1 MMINQQQFR
10 ASKSRITRQ
19 QEDNNRTLDQI
30 AGYIKNLDAESDA
43 ETIWMGLKTE
53 GLDISISS
61 FNNKLKLLVDAG
73 LIKKRSEGYNKH
85 FYLKA

>member
-1 MMINQQQFR
+1 MINQQQFR